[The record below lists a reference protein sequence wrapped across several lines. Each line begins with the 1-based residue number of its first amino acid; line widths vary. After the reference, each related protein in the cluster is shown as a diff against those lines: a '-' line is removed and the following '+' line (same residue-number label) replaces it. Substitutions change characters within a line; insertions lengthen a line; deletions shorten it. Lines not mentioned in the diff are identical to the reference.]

1 MGLDQYAYKHKPNQS
16 EQAEEIAC
24 WRKHNALQGWMAN
37 LFELKTG
44 EKDMNCQE
52 FYLEMQDLEM
62 LEIAVLN
69 NNLPQTQGFFF
80 GSDTRDDDYQKRK
93 TMEFI
98 MEAKLALSEGYEVFY
113 GASW

>member
-16 EQAEEIAC
+16 EQAEEIAY

-37 LFELKTG
+37 FFELKTG

-52 FYLEMQDLEM
+52 LYLAMEDIEM
-62 LEIAVLN
+62 LEKAVLSN
-69 NNLPQTQGFFF
+69 SLPKTDGFFYGGDSRF
-80 GSDTRDDDYQKRK
+80 DDYQKRQ

-113 GASW
+113 GANW